1 MIWAI
6 TKKEFLTNLLTLR
19 FFVGL
24 ILCLLLAVLSTH
36 VQIKA
41 YEEELLNYNNA
52 VQKHKED
59 LAQVKVYSQLNVGI
73 DRSPEVLS
81 ILCEGFDR
89 KLPNTAKVRFN
100 EESEIGLKFGRN
112 NPLLKTFKSIDLV
125 LVIQLVL
132 SVLALFITYDAIA
145 GEKQRGT
152 LRQMLANTVARH
164 QILLG
169 KYIGAILTLTM
180 PLLVTFIIALLMMQ
194 FSPAISLTPGDWLRV
209 GSLVITSMIYVSLF
223 GLVGIMISSLTRTA
237 AVSLMLSLFVWITFV
252 VIIPNN
258 ASFVTKY
265 LKPAPSSKTVEANK
279 QVLEMEQNEQGC
291 QFWST
296 KIYPFVRDSKIVLTW
311 HNDRI
316 MLMYLGA
323 VHRDV
328 VQPIVNNLKEA
339 VAWQIELANRIS
351 NLYQNYYN
359 ELRNQ
364 AQLSNSISRLSP
376 GFSYWMSCSSL
387 AGTNLKQAMQFLNR
401 IRNYREDLIN
411 YMYEKNAF
419 SSSLYFTRTVINE
432 IHQITSWDE
441 LNVFQS
447 ENQPPLE
454 IPDLPEFKLIRIN
467 LMDVLAQ
474 GIIDVG
480 LLIFWNILLFIIAFV
495 SFLRYDAR

>member
-1 MIWAI
+1 MIWTI

-24 ILCLLLAVLSTH
+24 TLCLLLAVLSTH
-36 VQIKA
+36 VQITA
-41 YEEELLNYNNA
+41 YQEELLNYNNA
-52 VQKHKED
+52 IQKHKED
-59 LAQVKVYSQLNVGI
+59 LAQVKVYSKLEVGI
-73 DRSPEVLS
+73 DRPPEVLS

-100 EESEIGLKFGRN
+100 EESEIGLRFGRN

-169 KYIGAILTLTM
+169 KYIGSILTLTV
-180 PLLVTFIIALLMMQ
+180 PLLVTFIIALLMMI
-194 FSPAISLTPGDWLRV
+194 FSPAISLTPGEWFRI
-209 GSLVITSMIYVSLF
+209 GSLVISSLIYVSLF
-223 GLVGIMISSLTRTA
+223 GLMGIAISSLNRTA
-237 AVSLMLSLFVWITFV
+237 STSLMLSLFLWITFV
-252 VIIPNN
+252 VIVPNS
-258 ASFVTKY
+258 AAYATRY
-265 LKPAPSSKTVEANK
+265 LKPAPSSKAVEANK
-279 QVLEMEQNEQGC
+279 QVLEMEQNEQGW

-296 KIYPFVRDSKIVLTW
+296 KIYPFVHDSKIVLTW

-328 VQPIVNNLKEA
+328 VQLIVNNLKEA
-339 VAWQIELANRIS
+339 VAWQIGLANRIS

-359 ELRNQ
+359 ALRNQ

-387 AGTNLKQAMQFLNR
+387 AGTDLNQAMQFLNR
-401 IRNYREDLIN
+401 IRSYRETLTR
-411 YMYEKNAF
+411 YMHDQKAF
-419 SSSLYFTRTVINE
+419 SSSLFFTRKIIDETP
-432 IHQITSWDE
+432 QITSWDE
-441 LNVFQS
+441 LKVFQS
-447 ENQPPLE
+447 DNQPPLE
-454 IPDLPEFKLIRIN
+454 LPDLPEFKLAQPN
-467 LMDVLAQ
+467 LVDIFAQ
-474 GIIDVG
+474 GIIDWG
-480 LLIFWNILLFIIAFV
+480 LLVFWNILLFTIAFV